1 MKQTLT
7 EKKNIFYLYHIKVKK
22 GDYVLK
28 SMKKRMKCLL
38 PTDVVTKIAYV
49 GNKLSTG
56 FRVKDVTEFKHN
68 YDNII

>member
-1 MKQTLT
+1 M
-7 EKKNIFYLYHIKVKK
+7 

-68 YDNII
+68 HDII